1 MTLQQAAETFSVV
14 GLDHPILPNQNEA
27 FQTCLS
33 FLEGI
38 PKAKTQ
44 NRWHSSYW
52 YKHLVENPKGR
63 LDTPSSPDA
72 YGGYIYEGTFI
83 LAALVSGFT
92 MQQWG
97 KHLKV
102 SFNISKR
109 GLVKRAREVAAQ
121 RTLNKCVELID

>member
-1 MTLQQAAETFSVV
+1 MTLQQATETFSVV
-14 GLDHPILPNQNEA
+14 RLDHSILLNQNEA

-38 PKAKTQ
+38 PKTKTQ

-52 YKHLVENPKGR
+52 YKHLVENPAGR
-63 LDTPSSPDA
+63 LDIPSSPDA
-72 YGGYIYEGTFI
+72 YSCYIYEGTFI

-97 KHLKV
+97 DRLKV
-102 SFNISKR
+102 SFNISER
-109 GLVKRAREVAAQ
+109 GLRRRAREVATQ
-121 RTLNKCVELID
+121 RTLSKYVELTD

>member
-1 MTLQQAAETFSVV
+1 MTLEQAAETYAVA
-14 GLDHPILPNQNEA
+14 GLDHSALLNQNEA

-83 LAALVSGFT
+83 LTALVSGFT

-97 KHLKV
+97 NRLKV
-102 SFNISKR
+102 TFNISER
-109 GLVKRAREVAAQ
+109 GLRRRAGEVARQ
-121 RTLNKCVELID
+121 RTLSKYVELTD